1 MAPFETSQLYS
12 FLQLEE
18 RAVNAKK
25 GENPATGE
33 NPTSIKPEDTTMMIN
48 ERQDMMDQISEYID
62 QHPDGITRLRAFL
75 ESSVDDDALLWDT
88 TDMMAYTG
96 WGRTHILR
104 LCAEGKL
111 PYVPGKPHKFVPAR
125 VREALEK
132 MQIGG
137 GYGKRQSKMKARKIA
152 R

>member
-1 MAPFETSQLYS
+1 MTLLIMLTGWQRDFIP

-25 GENPATGE
+25 GENPTNKE
-33 NPTSIKPEDTTMMIN
+33 PEGTTMMIN
-48 ERQDMMDQISEYID
+48 ERKDTLDQISEYID
-62 QHPDGITRLRAFL
+62 QHPNGITRLRSFL
-75 ESSVDDDALLWDT
+75 ESGVDDDALLWDT
-88 TDMMAYTG
+88 TDVMAYTG

-111 PYVPGKPHKFVPAR
+111 PYIPGKPHKFVPAR

-137 GYGKRQSKMKARKIA
+137 GYGKRKSKMKARKIA